1 MGVNATAAGTQD
13 ASAQS
18 RKESNL
24 PPAPTRKTAIPP
36 ASLSRIL
43 SESTSDGDNPEGD
56 EDEDAAISKGTITR
70 NDDDYLHD
78 YDYLHDDDDDV
89 PHHVEVPD
97 DDDNVPD
104 HVEDEDEL

>member
-78 YDYLHDDDDDV
+78 DDDDV

-97 DDDNVPD
+97 DDDYVPD
-104 HVEDEDEL
+104 HDDEPEL